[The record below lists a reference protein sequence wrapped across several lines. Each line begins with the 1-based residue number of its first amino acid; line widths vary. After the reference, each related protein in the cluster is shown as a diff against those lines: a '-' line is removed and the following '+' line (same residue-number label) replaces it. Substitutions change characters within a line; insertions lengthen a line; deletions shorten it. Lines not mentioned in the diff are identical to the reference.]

1 MKINNFIS
9 FFVFTSNT
17 VESGDNTEILPE
29 ELGLAEEIINSNSKI
44 YPHCQVFPLLRLVQS
59 VITVINRN
67 ILNMKNSKRKRVG

>member
-29 ELGLAEEIINSNSKI
+29 EELGLAEMINSNSKI
-44 YPHCQVFPLLRLVQS
+44 YPHCQVLL
-59 VITVINRN
+59 
-67 ILNMKNSKRKRVG
+67 